1 VPQEGLTIKQY
12 AAQAREWHPDD
23 SYLTDREITKRYLRI
38 YPEHKSGMDTNELR
52 DLYSIQPD
60 QRGSD
65 VGFSFFQAKEM
76 LANIPSAAVGGLA
89 ALTGS
94 EDLLQYS
101 EELRMKALEDTRER
115 MADPEIQGYLNWMET
130 EPISLQNF
138 LQPQMFQRGLAQAA
152 PSIAAMLAVDIGL
165 NLVTYGIGGTAL
177 RTGRLATG
185 GFKMLSAA
193 KKGEKATEGAVKFV
207 KASEKI
213 RTAGTMATMGGLEG
227 SEQYNSTI
235 QYLLEKGVDLKQAN
249 KVAGISGAAYAVASS
264 ILEYIPYGA
273 FKKRLGIGSIKNR
286 KMFEERMINA
296 LQRQGALQT
305 GRTITK
311 PMIQQ
316 AILESGTE
324 WSQYLTS
331 ELINYYNKRGYE
343 EVPES
348 ALKYLHKQMFTPEAV
363 ESAYSGAAM
372 GITMGLLPG
381 AKTALSGKTRI
392 EQVLSETPEDV
403 RKEISDETKAQEEME
418 AEPVSQSGARVKLG
432 AFIGS
437 YDNLSEEEQE
447 IARELQ
453 SNYVDDEKKSFDE
466 VHDVIKNNP
475 ESLNDL
481 SDEERFDVFAGLS
494 DLAPEKGIDDFQ
506 KEWEDSLE
514 PKEEVVDE
522 PVVED
527 IKDETVEEVI
537 DEPIDEPI
545 EEEAEAL
552 DITPKKKEE
561 PKKKAAPKKKA
572 PKQSLDRVSIT
583 FDDSGDLSVQVDD
596 KNVELLD
603 KEIDALQSGI
613 AFDKENDDESK
624 IKKAS
629 LDILKRVDAPAKD
642 EPQIDEPTEE
652 GALDITPK
660 ETLPKLRKRAQGLGI
675 ENVKKKNTK
684 TLLSEIAALEESKK
698 VEERVEAHDRAAHPE
713 LFEDEKEEVHQK
725 LPKKKTYEVTTRGDA
740 RFSAFNAKLS
750 DGKSIEE
757 HYQVG
762 VKGYSSIKE
771 GKGKPPKDKNKDLD
785 AEYQALWDRWA
796 DENPDLI
803 EDLREKSKGKK
814 LTDMFSKEGGVN
826 QATALT
832 RILERT
838 SPKKANVVKGKKL
851 TLYRGVPKDKEAI
864 SPVDKD
870 TGTFAFESEETA
882 PYWGEDVY
890 KVEYTP
896 KNMIEA
902 TDVSDAQDKLI
913 DMGANVDKV
922 NNQLTEVEDNLLRGI
937 GMGAIQLG
945 ERVEADQA
953 MDKYV
958 RLLADQVGVDAIKY
972 TAYSVGTGQMQ
983 AEEGVQYAIYG
994 KPSISPVAKKPA
1006 ETSKGKP
1013 ILRSGGAKGA
1023 DTVFEDAAME
1033 AGHEVEAM
1041 SFKGHDTKSK
1051 NRKKILPS
1059 LLKKADKFLKRAN
1072 KTLKRVLPNE
1082 ETKKGRYVR
1091 NLLRRNYFQVKD
1103 SDQIIAVAPL
1113 KYGSLTE
1120 VDGGTMWA
1128 IQMAIDLG
1136 KKDIHLF
1143 DLSKGEWLKWV
1154 ETPNGA
1160 RFLPA
1165 PAPVLGNNYTGI
1177 GSRIISTYPKGVA
1190 AIKALYEKPRKLT
1203 NQEKAMGFEEGD
1215 IEASI
1220 KATEEMMEK
1229 EKRSDEI
1236 DNEIAMENEQV
1247 DKSTPKEEV
1256 DQSRKKS
1263 KLKENEVQ
1271 EDEVNEK
1278 IDVERFLIFQERQ
1291 DSQDF
1296 HYTEGQKN
1304 VLSKV
1309 VDYLSSKIENIK
1321 EDYFVFAGYAGT
1333 GKTTIV
1339 ENIANYAKKQGMS
1352 VYVAAPTNK
1361 AVLRLDE
1368 KRQEELEDPSKPR
1381 YDAALSTLHSI
1392 LYGSPDEDGIWVPKT
1407 ADMDESTLVIIDEAS
1422 MISTEVW
1429 NDIQKYISPTGAKI
1443 ILIGDGFQLPP
1454 VGGEVQD
1461 PHLMDRFISKGYQLV
1476 NVVRQAAES
1485 GIIKWATALRVNK
1498 SILYPNEST
1507 NDVVILEEKELLE
1520 KYYNDIINNEDSIV
1534 IVSTNKD
1541 RTRINGLAR
1550 QRKFG
1555 ENASIN
1561 LVNDGEHLIVVN
1573 NSKFKRKNGETF
1585 IYEGDDIVPSK
1596 AIEVEYVEKMEWNKE
1611 TKQRDI
1617 PVYKKTKIYAFKD
1630 KDGNPILVAPD
1641 LESASLHGGSI
1652 TLADKLK
1659 DKNDMGKLGKAFP
1672 DHVIFNPK
1680 SGKYQFSDTTN
1691 VVTYGYAITAHKSQ
1705 GSEWKNV
1712 YVAKD
1717 FGWAKFMDEEGKAR
1731 WLYTAITRA
1740 SENLF
1745 LNKDLITN
1753 GASWGEIQFVMNRA
1767 GAIENDNTNEKLQRI
1782 SKGQKIDSNKELAV
1796 KIAAR
1801 LKKQFPFIDANAV
1814 ERVYD
1819 RFGRE
1824 VSGRAIDTMVE
1835 WSLTKGTLD
1844 TIPHEYAHIYI
1855 DLLRKS
1861 PIVQNGIEKFR
1872 QEGDTLEQAEERL
1885 VQYIGEYYANRI
1897 QVDSIA
1903 KRVGIWLKQFWLNIR
1918 KAFGNIKKEQ
1928 IGDYLAEKFYQDS
1941 IAKQTAVITG
1951 KERLQVIE
1959 SGTDPWI
1966 QTIKTFDNGY
1976 KRYIRHIRKNSG
1988 WWRKSKPR
1996 KEDKDALITQY
2007 LNILEANNIGVEDE
2021 LFGEPLKA
2029 WLDEKGY
2036 TEGSEYKI
2044 DFDMDDSQ
2052 AFFENLWENLNRNL
2066 SSISVKDKDMT
2077 SINKANYYFMKDL
2090 GIVSQNALK
2099 RLYRTA
2105 RRIELHGDN
2114 GFLNLISIT
2123 IKKSLDTLTNKEI
2136 NAAVQ
2141 FYNSARSS
2149 VKTNRDNPL
2158 ENERTHYELF
2168 LVERELTKGT
2178 NLPPGAVIG
2187 EDRKGTPVYR
2197 FFSLKRKKA
2206 ENREGKS
2213 NPKNERKTL
2222 VEHHVNIQDI
2232 AWISSG
2238 DIIHYV
2244 NEEEK
2249 SLYNPLSSGQ
2259 ISQLSTSLRKK
2270 DVKGIN
2276 SLTGTKDWYMVGF
2289 NRGENEKYGLVLVTQ
2304 EHRDK
2309 AKQGEAYWKEQGLTQ
2324 KQIDNFMLKRFE
2336 NDERFSK
2343 DIIEMV
2349 RAEEIARYEALNRIF
2364 PDFMNHPAS
2373 KVFKRL
2379 KLPLTEAVVSKDMPS
2394 QIGRIFDKDNATFV
2408 VKDKNGKDKAV
2419 DTIVDVEGTL
2429 KYRLDGS
2436 SLTSTKLFKDFI
2448 KYFGMKINVAKAK
2461 TVIHALGEGSKLYV
2475 KHQHFKPLKPV
2486 SIYENYGKENEVL
2499 VAKIDENGY
2508 ITDSEGNDIHVL
2520 FTDEEAKI
2528 FDGDFVIGQNF
2539 TIPGN
2544 AFGLLNM
2551 PNKKHS
2557 DTKST
2562 MQLYNYIHDK
2572 NILNLWKTH
2581 MFPKF
2586 QKRLKAAF
2594 HMGMIHKAKSPQLQ
2608 IKQFFDILS
2617 NGDTGLPDSAFE
2629 LFKLGLGLHSFG
2641 ASLLDK
2647 IVQTQVVTEATTMA
2661 KMPGLSGDTIADYTD
2676 ELGYTEISVP
2686 MADATVIIQ
2695 DYIKAADEH
2704 GDRRTFDEIK
2714 SDGMEQVNKW
2724 LETAN
2729 YQMLISRSPVPHIGG
2744 AKMVT
2749 VKSLHGNDGQIHL
2762 NWMLL
2767 FKDLEGDGDG
2777 DKVQIEKLPKELEE
2791 EFVKL
2796 YKDLEV
2802 KAIDLNKLGKP
2813 REYDLSLR
2821 EDLNELISAI
2831 TYGSKAIAEVSNAQ
2845 MSFGILQETFNYIE
2859 MSGIDNPYKLK
2870 VRSANDIIKEKNMG
2884 HSDTID
2890 NILRIYLQ
2898 AAADNVEFLL
2908 LKEWD
2913 YTQEGLWENLFY
2925 RDDGKALNNDDK
2937 RIIQLLMRTTK
2948 KPSAIR
2954 YGRTFKKAFS
2964 FTDTIN
2970 ESSSFNKFA
2979 NNKENYIENI
2989 IEKWETEGV
2998 LTSVRFK
3005 LDSNGDFML
3014 HPHEMIASEI
3024 DKMYREQGFEKP
3036 WHEGSP
3042 FVLNQDLY
3050 YQAHL
3055 HTINQMMSDESIREE
3070 MEGAEALKGVKYAR
3084 QMAMELDD
3092 MYVKIKAMG
3101 KDIGI
3106 QGWDTNEL
3114 MIAFADKYRRDFNAL
3129 TPIERKA
3136 ATYQYL
3142 QGTKRRVGREF
3153 KSIAERRI
3161 MLPSS
3166 KDPNKLSLLDAD
3178 TLSAFFDIYNAK
3190 IISELA
3196 TSQDFKLNP
3205 LQAESIA
3212 RLNLLQMTRE
3222 EKDVVKNC
3230 GKR

>member
-1 VPQEGLTIKQY
+1 
-12 AAQAREWHPDD
+12 
-23 SYLTDREITKRYLRI
+23 
-38 YPEHKSGMDTNELR
+38 
-52 DLYSIQPD
+52 
-60 QRGSD
+60 
-65 VGFSFFQAKEM
+65 
-76 LANIPSAAVGGLA
+76 
-89 ALTGS
+89 
-94 EDLLQYS
+94 
-101 EELRMKALEDTRER
+101 
-115 MADPEIQGYLNWMET
+115 
-130 EPISLQNF
+130 
-138 LQPQMFQRGLAQAA
+138 
-152 PSIAAMLAVDIGL
+152 
-165 NLVTYGIGGTAL
+165 
-177 RTGRLATG
+177 
-185 GFKMLSAA
+185 
-193 KKGEKATEGAVKFV
+193 
-207 KASEKI
+207 
-213 RTAGTMATMGGLEG
+213 
-227 SEQYNSTI
+227 
-235 QYLLEKGVDLKQAN
+235 
-249 KVAGISGAAYAVASS
+249 
-264 ILEYIPYGA
+264 
-273 FKKRLGIGSIKNR
+273 
-286 KMFEERMINA
+286 
-296 LQRQGALQT
+296 
-305 GRTITK
+305 
-311 PMIQQ
+311 
-316 AILESGTE
+316 
-324 WSQYLTS
+324 
-331 ELINYYNKRGYE
+331 
-343 EVPES
+343 
-348 ALKYLHKQMFTPEAV
+348 
-363 ESAYSGAAM
+363 
-372 GITMGLLPG
+372 
-381 AKTALSGKTRI
+381 
-392 EQVLSETPEDV
+392 
-403 RKEISDETKAQEEME
+403 
-418 AEPVSQSGARVKLG
+418 
-432 AFIGS
+432 
-437 YDNLSEEEQE
+437 
-447 IARELQ
+447 
-453 SNYVDDEKKSFDE
+453 
-466 VHDVIKNNP
+466 
-475 ESLNDL
+475 
-481 SDEERFDVFAGLS
+481 
-494 DLAPEKGIDDFQ
+494 
-506 KEWEDSLE
+506 
-514 PKEEVVDE
+514 
-522 PVVED
+522 
-527 IKDETVEEVI
+527 
-537 DEPIDEPI
+537 
-545 EEEAEAL
+545 
-552 DITPKKKEE
+552 
-561 PKKKAAPKKKA
+561 
-572 PKQSLDRVSIT
+572 
-583 FDDSGDLSVQVDD
+583 
-596 KNVELLD
+596 
-603 KEIDALQSGI
+603 
-613 AFDKENDDESK
+613 
-624 IKKAS
+624 
-629 LDILKRVDAPAKD
+629 
-642 EPQIDEPTEE
+642 
-652 GALDITPK
+652 
-660 ETLPKLRKRAQGLGI
+660 
-675 ENVKKKNTK
+675 
-684 TLLSEIAALEESKK
+684 
-698 VEERVEAHDRAAHPE
+698 
-713 LFEDEKEEVHQK
+713 
-725 LPKKKTYEVTTRGDA
+725 
-740 RFSAFNAKLS
+740 
-750 DGKSIEE
+750 
-757 HYQVG
+757 
-762 VKGYSSIKE
+762 
-771 GKGKPPKDKNKDLD
+771 
-785 AEYQALWDRWA
+785 
-796 DENPDLI
+796 
-803 EDLREKSKGKK
+803 
-814 LTDMFSKEGGVN
+814 
-826 QATALT
+826 
-832 RILERT
+832 
-838 SPKKANVVKGKKL
+838 
-851 TLYRGVPKDKEAI
+851 
-864 SPVDKD
+864 
-870 TGTFAFESEETA
+870 
-882 PYWGEDVY
+882 
-890 KVEYTP
+890 
-896 KNMIEA
+896 
-902 TDVSDAQDKLI
+902 
-913 DMGANVDKV
+913 
-922 NNQLTEVEDNLLRGI
+922 
-937 GMGAIQLG
+937 
-945 ERVEADQA
+945 
-953 MDKYV
+953 
-958 RLLADQVGVDAIKY
+958 
-972 TAYSVGTGQMQ
+972 
-983 AEEGVQYAIYG
+983 
-994 KPSISPVAKKPA
+994 
-1006 ETSKGKP
+1006 
-1013 ILRSGGAKGA
+1013 
-1023 DTVFEDAAME
+1023 ME

-1041 SFKGHDTKSK
+1041 SFKGHNTKSK

-1120 VDGGTMWA
+1120 ADGGTMWA

-1154 ETPNGA
+1154 ETPTGA

-1177 GSRIISTYPKGVA
+1177 GSRIISTYPKGGA

-1220 KATEEMMEK
+1220 AATEEMMEK
-1229 EKRSDEI
+1229 EQRSDEI
-1236 DNEIAMENEQV
+1236 DNEIAMESEQV

-1256 DQSRKKS
+1256 DQSREKS

-1278 IDVERFLIFQERQ
+1278 IDVESDIFQERQ

-1304 VLSKV
+1304 VLSKI
-1309 VDYLSSKIENIK
+1309 VDYLGSKIENIK
-1321 EDYFVFAGYAGT
+1321 ENYFVFAGYAGT

-1381 YDAALSTLHSI
+1381 YDAALQTLHVI
-1392 LYGSPDEDGIWVPKT
+1392 LYGSPDEHGIWVPKT

-1422 MISTEVW
+1422 MISIEVW

-1454 VGGEVQD
+1454 VGGESQD

-1507 NDVVILEEKELLE
+1507 DDVVILEEKELLE

-1534 IVSTNKD
+1534 IVSTNRD

-1585 IYEGDDIVPSK
+1585 IYEGNDILPSEV
-1596 AIEVEYVEKMEWNKE
+1596 IEVEYVDKMVWNKE
-1611 TKQRDI
+1611 TKQKDI
-1617 PVYKKTKIYAFKD
+1617 PVYQKTKIYAFKD
-1630 KDGNPILVAPD
+1630 KDGNPILVAPE
-1641 LESASLHGGSI
+1641 LETASLHGGSI

-1659 DKNDMGKLGKAFP
+1659 GKDDMDKLGKAFP

-1680 SGKYQFSDTTN
+1680 SGKHQFSDMTN

-1717 FGWAKFMDEEGKAR
+1717 FGWAKFMDDEGKAR

-1745 LNKDLITN
+1745 LNKALITN

-1767 GAIENDNTNEKLQRI
+1767 GAIENDSTNEKLQRI

-1814 ERVYD
+1814 QRVYD

-1824 VSGRAIDTMVE
+1824 VSGRAIDSMVE

-1872 QEGDTLEQAEERL
+1872 QEGDTLEDAEERL

-1897 QVDSIA
+1897 QGSLYKKLGV
-1903 KRVGIWLKQFWLNIR
+1903 WLKQFWLNI
-1918 KAFGNIKKEQ
+1918 KKSFGKLELNTKEE
-1928 IGDYLAEKFYQDS
+1928 IGNYLAEKFYQDS
-1941 IAKQTAVITG
+1941 IAKQTAVTTG

-1959 SGTDPWI
+1959 PGTDPWI
-1966 QTIKTFDNGY
+1966 QTIKTFDNEY
-1976 KRYIRHIRKNSG
+1976 KRYIRHIKKNSG
-1988 WWRKSKPR
+1988 WWRKSKPS
-1996 KEDKDALITQY
+1996 KEDKDDLITQY
-2007 LNILEANNIGVEDE
+2007 LNILEANNINEI
-2021 LFGEPLKA
+2021 FREPLNA
-2029 WLDEKGY
+2029 WLDKENY
-2036 TEGSEYKI
+2036 TKGSEYKI

-2052 AFFENLWENLNRNL
+2052 AFFENLSENLNRNL
-2066 SSISVKDKDMT
+2066 SSISVTDKDMT
-2077 SINKANYYFMKDL
+2077 SVNKANYAFMKDL
-2090 GIVSQNALK
+2090 GIVSRKALK

-2114 GFLNLISIT
+2114 GFFSLVATT
-2123 IKKSLDTLTNKEI
+2123 IKKSMDTLTDKEI
-2136 NAAVQ
+2136 NASVQ
-2141 FYNSARSS
+2141 FYNHARSS

-2158 ENERTHYELF
+2158 RNERTHYELF
-2168 LVERELTKGT
+2168 LVEKEFIKGKA
-2178 NLPPGAVIG
+2178 LPPGAVIG
-2187 EDRKGTPVYR
+2187 KDRKGTPVYK
-2197 FFSLKRKKA
+2197 FFSLRRKKA
-2206 ENREGKS
+2206 ENRDGKS
-2213 NPKNERKTL
+2213 NPSHERKTL
-2222 VEHHVNIQDI
+2222 VEHHVNIQNI

-2249 SLYNPLSSGQ
+2249 NLYNPLNSGQ
-2259 ISQLSTSLRKK
+2259 ISQLATSLRKK
-2270 DVKGIN
+2270 DIKGIN
-2276 SLTGTKDWYMVGF
+2276 SLTGTEDWYMVGF
-2289 NRGENEKYGLVLVTQ
+2289 NRGESEKYGLVLVTQ

-2309 AKQGEAYWKEQGLTQ
+2309 VKQGEAYWKEQGLTQ

-2336 NDERFSK
+2336 NDERLSK
-2343 DIIEMV
+2343 ELIEMV
-2349 RAEEIARYEALNRIF
+2349 RAEEIARYEALNKIF

-2419 DTIVDVEGTL
+2419 GAMVDVEGTS

-2461 TVIHALGEGSKLYV
+2461 TVIHALGESGKLYV

-2486 SIYENYGKENEVL
+2486 SIYENYGKENQVL
-2499 VAKIDENGY
+2499 VAKIDEKGN
-2508 ITDSEGNDIHVL
+2508 ITDSDGNDIHVL
-2520 FTDEEAKI
+2520 FTDDEAKI
-2528 FDGDFVIGQNF
+2528 FDGDFATGQNF

-2608 IKQFFDILS
+2608 IKQFFDIMS
-2617 NGDTGLPDSAFE
+2617 RGDTGLPDSAFE

-2647 IVQTQVVTEATTMA
+2647 VVQTQIVTEATTMA

-2714 SDGMEQVNKW
+2714 SDGMQQVNKW
-2724 LETAN
+2724 LENAN
-2729 YQMLISRSPVPHIGG
+2729 YQMLISRSPVPHLGG

-2762 NWMLL
+2762 NYMLL

-2777 DKVQIEKLPKELEE
+2777 DKVQLEKLPKELEE

-2802 KAIDLNKLGKP
+2802 KAIDLNKLGKA

-2845 MSFGILQETFNYIE
+2845 MSFGVLQETFNYIE
-2859 MSGIDNPYKLK
+2859 MSGVDNPYKLK
-2870 VRSANDIIKEKNMG
+2870 VRSANDIIKEKNIG

-2898 AAADNVEFLL
+2898 AATDNVEFLL
-2908 LKEWD
+2908 LKEWN
-2913 YTQEGLWENLFY
+2913 YTKERLWENLFY

-2937 RIIQLLMRTTK
+2937 RIIELLMKTTR
-2948 KPSAIR
+2948 KPSSIR
-2954 YGRTFKKAFS
+2954 YGRTFQKAFS
-2964 FTDTIN
+2964 FADTIA
-2970 ESSSFNKFA
+2970 ESAAYNKFA
-2979 NNKENYIENI
+2979 NNKEKYIQNI

-2998 LTSVRFK
+2998 LTSARFK

-3036 WHEGSP
+3036 WHDGSP
-3042 FVLNQDLY
+3042 FLLNQDLY

-3055 HTINQMMSDESIREE
+3055 HTINEMMSDESIREE

-3092 MYVKIKAMG
+3092 MYVKIRAMG

-3114 MIAFADKYRRDFNAL
+3114 MITFADDYRRRFNAL

-3153 KSIAERRI
+3153 KAIAERRI

-3178 TLSAFFDIYNAK
+3178 TLSVFFDIYNAK

-3205 LQAESIA
+3205 LQAESIT

-3230 GKR
+3230 RKR

>member
-65 VGFSFFQAKEM
+65 VGFSIFQAKEM

-101 EELRMKALEDTRER
+101 EELRMKSLEDTRKR
-115 MADPEIQGYLNWMET
+115 MADPELQGYLNWMED

-177 RTGRLATG
+177 RTGRFATG

-193 KKGEKATEGAVKFV
+193 KKGEKATKGAVKFV
-207 KASEKI
+207 KASEKV
-213 RTAGTMATMGGLEG
+213 RTAGTMATMGGMEG

-249 KVAGISGAAYAVASS
+249 KVAAITGAAYMVASS

-273 FKKRLGIGSIKNR
+273 FKKRLGIGSIKHR

-296 LQRQGALQT
+296 LQKQGALQT
-305 GRTITK
+305 GKTITK

-316 AILESGTE
+316 ALLEGGTE
-324 WSQYLTS
+324 EMQFQASALAD
-331 ELINYYNKRGYE
+331 YYVKRGYE

-348 ALKYLHKQMFTPEAV
+348 ALMYLKNQIFTPESI

-372 GITMGLLPG
+372 GLTMGLLPG
-381 AKTALSGKTRI
+381 LKTSMSGKTRI

-403 RKEISDETKAQEEME
+403 RKEISDETKSQEEME
-418 AEPVSQSGARVKLG
+418 TEPVSQSGARVKLG

-453 SNYVDDEKKSFDE
+453 SNYVDDEKKSFDD

-494 DLAPEKGIDDFQ
+494 DLDPEKGIDDFQ

-522 PVVED
+522 PVV
-527 IKDETVEEVI
+527 KDGKEETVEEI
-537 DEPIDEPI
+537 TDEPIDEPI

-552 DITPKKKEE
+552 DITPKKQEE
-561 PKKKAAPKKKA
+561 PKKKAVPKKKA
-572 PKQSLDRVSIT
+572 PKQDLDRVSIE
-583 FDDSGDLSVQVDD
+583 FNDSGDLSVKVDD
-596 KNVELLD
+596 KDIELSD
-603 KEIDALQSGI
+603 EEIDNLQSGI
-613 AFDKENDDESK
+613 AFDKKNDDESK
-624 IKKAS
+624 IEKAS
-629 LDILKRVDAPAKD
+629 LDILKRVDEPAKD

-675 ENVKKKNTK
+675 ENVKQKNKKV
-684 TLLSEIAALEESKK
+684 LLSEIAALEESKK
-698 VEERVEAHDRAAHPE
+698 VEERVEAHDRAEHPE
-713 LFEDEKEEVHQK
+713 IFEDEKEEVHQK

-838 SPKKANVVKGKKL
+838 SPKKATVSKDKGNVVVAPLRDIPGLDDRGEGVNTLRKGKKYTKQFGNPFSYKDNTYAL
-851 TLYRGVPKDKEAI
+851 IKVPTREQAIEFYDEWLRTGDVKDKKFTPKQKEI
-864 SPVDKD
+864 LDKQRAWILEQID
-870 TGTFAFESEETA
+870 SGALDGKKLLYFQPTKDNHAKRLDAFIKERRAKEET
-882 PYWGEDVY
+882 P
-890 KVEYTP
+890 
-896 KNMIEA
+896 
-902 TDVSDAQDKLI
+902 
-913 DMGANVDKV
+913 
-922 NNQLTEVEDNLLRGI
+922 
-937 GMGAIQLG
+937 
-945 ERVEADQA
+945 
-953 MDKYV
+953 
-958 RLLADQVGVDAIKY
+958 
-972 TAYSVGTGQMQ
+972 
-983 AEEGVQYAIYG
+983 
-994 KPSISPVAKKPA
+994 
-1006 ETSKGKP
+1006 
-1013 ILRSGGAKGA
+1013 
-1023 DTVFEDAAME
+1023 
-1033 AGHEVEAM
+1033 
-1041 SFKGHDTKSK
+1041 
-1051 NRKKILPS
+1051 
-1059 LLKKADKFLKRAN
+1059 
-1072 KTLKRVLPNE
+1072 
-1082 ETKKGRYVR
+1082 
-1091 NLLRRNYFQVKD
+1091 
-1103 SDQIIAVAPL
+1103 
-1113 KYGSLTE
+1113 
-1120 VDGGTMWA
+1120 
-1128 IQMAIDLG
+1128 
-1136 KKDIHLF
+1136 
-1143 DLSKGEWLKWV
+1143 
-1154 ETPNGA
+1154 
-1160 RFLPA
+1160 
-1165 PAPVLGNNYTGI
+1165 
-1177 GSRIISTYPKGVA
+1177 
-1190 AIKALYEKPRKLT
+1190 KLT
-1203 NQEKAMGFEEGD
+1203 NQEKSMGFEEGD

-1220 KATEEMMEK
+1220 EATEEMMEK

-1236 DNEIAMENEQV
+1236 DNEIAMESEQV

-1256 DQSRKKS
+1256 DQSREKS

-1278 IDVERFLIFQERQ
+1278 IDVESDIFQERQ

-1304 VLSKV
+1304 VLSKIA
-1309 VDYLSSKIENIK
+1309 DYLGSKIENIK
-1321 EDYFVFAGYAGT
+1321 ENYFVFAGYAGT

-1368 KRQEELEDPSKPR
+1368 KRQEELEDPNKPR
-1381 YDAALSTLHSI
+1381 YDAALQTLHVI
-1392 LYGSPDEDGIWVPKT
+1392 LYGSPDEHGIWVPKT

-1422 MISTEVW
+1422 MISVDVW

-1454 VGGEVQD
+1454 VGGESQD
-1461 PHLMDRFISKGYQLV
+1461 PHLMDRFINKGYQLV

-1507 NDVVILEEKELLE
+1507 DDVVILEEKELLE

-1534 IVSTNKD
+1534 IVSTNRD
-1541 RTRINGLAR
+1541 RTRINSSAR

-1585 IYEGDDIVPSK
+1585 IYEGNDILPSEV
-1596 AIEVEYVEKMEWNKE
+1596 IEIEYVEKLVWNEE
-1611 TKQRDI
+1611 TRQKDI
-1617 PVYKKTKIYAFKD
+1617 PVYQKTNIYAFKD
-1630 KDGNPILVAPD
+1630 KDGNPILVAPE
-1641 LESASLHGGSI
+1641 LETASLHGGSI

-1659 DKNDMGKLGKAFP
+1659 GQDDMGKLGKAFP
-1672 DHVIFNPK
+1672 DHVIFNSK
-1680 SGKYQFSDTTN
+1680 TGKHQFSDMTN

-1705 GSEWKNV
+1705 GSEWKNI

-1717 FGWAKFMDEEGKAR
+1717 FGWAKFMDDEGKAR

-1740 SENLF
+1740 SDNLYF
-1745 LNKDLITN
+1745 NKDLITN

-1767 GAIENDNTNEKLQRI
+1767 GAVENDNTNERLQRI

-1814 ERVYD
+1814 QRVYD

-1824 VSGRAIDTMVE
+1824 VSGRAIDSMVE

-1897 QVDSIA
+1897 QSSLY
-1903 KRVGIWLKQFWLNIR
+1903 KKLGIWLKQFWLNI
-1918 KAFGNIKKEQ
+1918 KKSFGKLELNTKEE
-1928 IGDYLAEKFYQDS
+1928 IGNYLAEKFYQDS
-1941 IAKQTAVITG
+1941 IAKQTAVTTG

-1966 QTIKTFDNGY
+1966 QTIKTFDNEY
-1976 KRYIRHIRKNSG
+1976 KRYIRHIQKNSG
-1988 WWRKSKPR
+1988 WWRKSKPN

-2007 LNILEANNIGVEDE
+2007 LNILEENNIGEI
-2021 LFGEPLKA
+2021 FREPLKA
-2029 WLDEKGY
+2029 WLDKKEYTKGP
-2036 TEGSEYKI
+2036 EYKI

-2052 AFFENLWENLNRNL
+2052 AFFENLWENLNKNL
-2066 SSISVKDKDMT
+2066 SSISVTDKDMT
-2077 SINKANYYFMKDL
+2077 SVNKANYAFMKDL
-2090 GIVSQNALK
+2090 GIVSRKVLK

-2105 RRIELHGDN
+2105 RRIELYGDN
-2114 GFLNLISIT
+2114 GFFSLVATT
-2123 IKKSLDTLTNKEI
+2123 IKKSMDTLTDKEI
-2136 NAAVQ
+2136 NASVQ
-2141 FYNSARSS
+2141 FYNHVRSS

-2168 LVERELTKGT
+2168 LVEKEFTKGKT
-2178 NLPPGAVIG
+2178 LPPGAVVG
-2187 EDRKGTPVYR
+2187 KDRKGTPVYK
-2197 FFSLKRKKA
+2197 FFSLRRKKA

-2213 NPKNERKTL
+2213 NPSHERKTL
-2222 VEHHVNIQDI
+2222 VEHHVNIQNI

-2238 DIIHYV
+2238 DIIHHV

-2249 SLYNPLSSGQ
+2249 NLYNPLNSGQ
-2259 ISQLSTSLRKK
+2259 ISQLSTTLRKK
-2270 DVKGIN
+2270 DTKGVN
-2276 SLTGTKDWYMVGF
+2276 SLTGTEDWYMVGF
-2289 NRGENEKYGLVLVTQ
+2289 NRGESEKYGLVLVTQ

-2309 AKQGEAYWKEQGLTQ
+2309 AKQGEAYWEEQGLTK

-2343 DIIEMV
+2343 ELIEMV
-2349 RAEEIARYEALNRIF
+2349 RAEEIARYEALNKIF

-2419 DTIVDVEGTL
+2419 DAMVDVEGTS

-2461 TVIHALGEGSKLYV
+2461 TVIHALGESGKLYV

-2486 SIYENYGKENEVL
+2486 SIYENYGKENQVL
-2499 VAKIDENGY
+2499 VAKIDEKGN
-2508 ITDSEGNDIHVL
+2508 ITDSDGNDIHVL
-2520 FTDEEAKI
+2520 FTDDEAKI
-2528 FDGDFVIGQNF
+2528 FDGDFATGQNF

-2544 AFGLLNM
+2544 AFGLLSM

-2581 MFPKF
+2581 MFPSF
-2586 QKRLKAAF
+2586 QKRLKASF

-2608 IKQFFDILS
+2608 IKQFFDIMS
-2617 NGDTGLPDSAFE
+2617 RGDTGLPDSAFE

-2647 IVQTQVVTEATTMA
+2647 IVQTQIVTEATTMA
-2661 KMPGLSGDTIADYTD
+2661 KMPGLSGDTIVDYTD

-2762 NWMLL
+2762 NYMLL

-2777 DKVQIEKLPKELEE
+2777 DKVQLEKLPKELEE

-2845 MSFGILQETFNYIE
+2845 MSFGVLQETFNYIE
-2859 MSGIDNPYKLK
+2859 MSGVDNSYKLK
-2870 VRSANDIIKEKNMG
+2870 VRSANDIIKEKNIG

-2908 LKEWD
+2908 LKEWN

-2925 RDDGKALNNDDK
+2925 RDDGKALNNDDR
-2937 RIIQLLMRTTK
+2937 RIIELLMRTTK

-2964 FTDTIN
+2964 FTDTIA
-2970 ESSSFNKFA
+2970 ESAAYNKFA
-2979 NNKENYIENI
+2979 NNKERYIQNI
-2989 IEKWETEGV
+2989 IDKYELDGV

-3036 WHEGSP
+3036 WHDGSP
-3042 FVLNQDLY
+3042 FLLNQDLY

-3055 HTINQMMSDESIREE
+3055 HTINEMMSDEAIREE
-3070 MEGAEALKGVKYAR
+3070 MEGAGALKGVKYALK
-3084 QMAMELDD
+3084 MAMELDD

-3114 MIAFADKYRRDFNAL
+3114 MIAFADNYRREFNAL

-3142 QGTKRRVGREF
+3142 QGTKRRVGIRF
-3153 KSIAERRI
+3153 KAVAERRI

-3166 KDPNKLSLLDAD
+3166 KDSNKLSLLDAD

-3205 LQAESIA
+3205 LQAENIS

-3222 EKDVVKNC
+3222 EKDVVENC
-3230 GKR
+3230 RKR